1 MTNSVFT
8 DDNGN
13 NDDFDLIP
21 EETPS
26 SPPPASNNRTFI
38 IAIVVLGVL
47 FVLAVLAFI
56 GYDFLVARPERTHRQ
71 ETIAA
76 VNMSNTATVS
86 ALTAQAVAVVPP
98 TATATSAPKL
108 APTNTPAPK
117 ATNTP
122 VVAQPSPTHTQ
133 QAAGG
138 ATDPRTATV
147 SALLTQAA
155 IAKLTAT
162 VSSGTA
168 VPGVTSTA
176 LPNTGFA
183 DEVGLPGLLGVAALL
198 VVVIFVVRRM
208 RTTPTA

>member
-26 SPPPASNNRTFI
+26 STPPPSNNRAFI
-38 IAIVVLGVL
+38 IAIIGLGVL

-56 GYDFLVARPERTHRQ
+56 GYDFLVARPQRASRES
-71 ETIAA
+71 TIAA

-108 APTNTPAPK
+108 APTYTATPK

-122 VVAQPSPTHTQ
+122 VVAQPTPTNTQ
-133 QAAGG
+133 QAAGVV
-138 ATDPRTATV
+138 DPRTATV

-155 IAKLTAT
+155 VAKLTAT
-162 VSSGTA
+162 VSSGTSA
-168 VPGVTSTA
+168 PAVTSTA

-198 VVVIFVVRRM
+198 VVVIFIVRRM
-208 RTTPTA
+208 RTAPTA